1 MGKKVTMK
9 DLADEFGVSIV
20 TISKALADKDGV
32 SSELKENI
40 KRRANEQGY
49 TVDIRAK
56 SMKTGI
62 KYNIGII
69 LPYYYTFKDSNFYFE
84 VYKDIIEILD
94 EKGYYA
100 TLHILTQE
108 ALDDLIIPRFCKD
121 ESVDGLILLGQVRD
135 EYLYKITELKM
146 PTVFADVNKELPN
159 VVSVEF
165 DNYLAGFELCRYLY
179 KKGHKEIGF
188 VGKINGSRSILD
200 RYLGYQ
206 RYLIEKGNM
215 NAEKY
220 NIVDRGEDNE
230 VMREYI
236 LPEQMPTAYICNCDI
251 TAFYFIRNLQS
262 KGIRVPEDISV
273 ITFDNTIYSELS
285 TPKISAFETNIYEL
299 ANNAVENILKLVNKD
314 EITNYKASIKGR
326 LIERDTV
333 KEKATVKC

>member
-1 MGKKVTMK
+1 MNKKVTMK
-9 DLADEFGVSIV
+9 DLANEFGVSVV
-20 TISKALADKDGV
+20 TVSKALSDKEGV
-32 SSELKENI
+32 GKDLRESI
-40 KRRANEQGY
+40 KKRAKEQGY

-100 TLHILTQE
+100 TLHIVSQE
-108 ALDDLIIPRFCKD
+108 SLDNLNIPRFCKD
-121 ESVDGLILLGQVRD
+121 ESIDGLILLGQVKD
-135 EYLYKITELKM
+135 EYLYKITELKL
-146 PTVFADVNKELPN
+146 PIVLADINKNLPN

-165 DNYLAGFELCRYLY
+165 DNYLAGYELCRYLY

-188 VGKINGSRSILD
+188 VGKVDGSRSILD

-206 RYLIEKGNM
+206 KYLIEKGNF

-220 NIVDRGEDNE
+220 NIVDREDNDNE
-230 VMREYI
+230 VKREYT
-236 LPEQMPTAYICNCDI
+236 LPNKLPTAYICNCDI
-251 TAFYFIRNLQS
+251 TAFYFIRDLQL
-262 KGIRVPEDISV
+262 KGIRVPDDISI

-285 TPKISAFETNIYEL
+285 NPKITAFETNIYEL
-299 ANNAVENILKLVNKD
+299 ANSTVKNILKLINKE
-314 EITNYKASIKGR
+314 EIASYKSLIKGN

-333 KEKATVKC
+333 KKI